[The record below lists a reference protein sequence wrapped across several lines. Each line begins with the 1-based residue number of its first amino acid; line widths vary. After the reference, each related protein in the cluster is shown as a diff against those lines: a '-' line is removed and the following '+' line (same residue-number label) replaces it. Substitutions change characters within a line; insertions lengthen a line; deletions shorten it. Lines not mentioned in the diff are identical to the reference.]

1 MKNKKND
8 IAMKKRIM
16 IPKAICLIWIIALM
30 VPVSAYSQITGDVS
44 KVGTVA
50 ASFLEIEVG
59 SRGIGMGGAYVAVVD
74 DATAVY
80 WNPAGLARIS
90 KSEAVL
96 VHTNWL
102 VDTSFD
108 FVAIAFPVGNRGIFG
123 ASITSLS
130 TDDMEV
136 RTVLLPEGTGE
147 RFSTSDISAG
157 LSYALD
163 LTDRFSIGVTAKY
176 ISQKIW
182 HMSAS
187 GFAMDIGTLFKTN
200 FNGMTIG
207 MSISN
212 FGTSMRLQGN
222 DIFVNYDE
230 APNFGGSNDRIP
242 AFKQTE
248 NYSLPLLLRVGVA
261 MDIVNTES
269 NVVTVA
275 LNAAHP
281 NDNTESVSMGVE
293 YAIGDVVALR
303 VGYKNSFLR
312 DSEEGITAGVGTKLV
327 LAGGVAF
334 AVDYAY
340 QDFGRFN
347 NTQMF
352 SLALEF

>member
-303 VGYKNSFLR
+303 VGYKN
-312 DSEEGITAGVGTKLV
+312 
-327 LAGGVAF
+327 
-334 AVDYAY
+334 
-340 QDFGRFN
+340 
-347 NTQMF
+347 
-352 SLALEF
+352 

>member
-1 MKNKKND
+1 MNQMKND

-59 SRGIGMGGAYVAVVD
+59 SRAIGMGGAYVAVVD
-74 DATAVY
+74 DATAIY

-108 FVAIAFPVGNRGIFG
+108 FVAIVFPVGNRGIFG

-248 NYSLPLLLRVGVA
+248 NYSLPLLLRVGLA

-327 LAGGVAF
+327 LAGGIAF
-334 AVDYAY
+334 TVDYAY